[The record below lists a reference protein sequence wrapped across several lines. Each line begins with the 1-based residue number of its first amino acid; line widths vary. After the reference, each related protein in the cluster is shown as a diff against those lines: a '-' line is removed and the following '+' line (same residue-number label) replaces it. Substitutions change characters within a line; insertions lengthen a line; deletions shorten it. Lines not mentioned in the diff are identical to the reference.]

1 MVFRWPI
8 EIDGLAT
15 KNGDFPWRTVS
26 HNQMVIFGIIHQSG
40 RTLPHGF
47 ALQEVE
53 AETAAV
59 CCDAFPMWDRWR
71 TRRFGNSW
79 AGSSQLPI
87 ITSPWLPL
95 VMPSLV
101 GVYTKQIPNSDHSS
115 LLFLVDGFEYSAL
128 FSRQLDKVSFLFGCW
143 SQMSNPEKKQKIHGF
158 TAFGQTWAKDVCTF
172 LFGKNHELIMIIMRG
187 LFENC
192 FLDDL
197 ELLPTIST
205 ALWASVWP
213 KPEDLMLRMNTY
225 NG

>member
-1 MVFRWPI
+1 
-8 EIDGLAT
+8 
-15 KNGDFPWRTVS
+15 
-26 HNQMVIFGIIHQSG
+26 
-40 RTLPHGF
+40 
-47 ALQEVE
+47 
-53 AETAAV
+53 
-59 CCDAFPMWDRWR
+59 
-71 TRRFGNSW
+71 
-79 AGSSQLPI
+79 
-87 ITSPWLPL
+87 
-95 VMPSLV
+95 
-101 GVYTKQIPNSDHSS
+101 
-115 LLFLVDGFEYSAL
+115 
-128 FSRQLDKVSFLFGCW
+128 
-143 SQMSNPEKKQKIHGF
+143 MSNPEKKQKIHGF